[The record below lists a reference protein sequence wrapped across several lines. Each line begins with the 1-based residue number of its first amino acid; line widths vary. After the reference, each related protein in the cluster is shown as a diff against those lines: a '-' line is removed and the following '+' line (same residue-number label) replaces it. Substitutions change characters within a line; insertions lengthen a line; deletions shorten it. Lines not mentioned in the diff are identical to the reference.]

1 MCIQSFNILALKLP
15 EKTPTQNFNVNMLC
29 RERKKKWMKNRKIR
43 AMTLSLNSTIQ
54 KLILHMYTIL
64 KIRTQIF
71 NINMQYRERKK
82 N

>member
-54 KLILHMYTIL
+54 KLILHMYTIFEDSN
-64 KIRTQIF
+64 TNF
-71 NINMQYRERKK
+71 
-82 N
+82 